1 MHSPPATIAPEIIA
15 CIAEGRLPTMRELR
29 RVAER
34 IRSELRGAQ
43 SVFRWGRSIPERLE
57 RRLMLRA
64 ALAALVGNGGRIAR
78 RVAVE
83 A

>member
-15 CIAEGRLPTMRELR
+15 CIAEGRLPTISELR

-34 IRSELRGAQ
+34 IRSELYGGR
-43 SVFRWGRSIPERLE
+43 SVFPWNRTAAEGSE

-64 ALAALVGNGGRIAR
+64 ARAALAGGGYGIRLRAPIE
-78 RVAVE
+78 V
-83 A
+83 

>member
-15 CIAEGRLPTMRELR
+15 CIAEGRLPTISELR

-34 IRSELRGAQ
+34 IRAELRGAR
-43 SVFRWGRSIPERLE
+43 SVFHWDRAVAQRTE

-64 ALAALVGNGGRIAR
+64 ARAALAGSGVRLRAAI
-78 RVAVE
+78 E

>member
-1 MHSPPATIAPEIIA
+1 MYSPPATIAPEIIA

-43 SVFRWGRSIPERLE
+43 SVFRWGRSHQARFE
-57 RRLMLRA
+57 RRLILRA
-64 ALAALVGNGGRIAR
+64 ALAALAGTGGRIAQP
-78 RVAVE
+78 AAIE

>member
-1 MHSPPATIAPEIIA
+1 MHSPPATIAPEIID
-15 CIAEGRLPTMRELR
+15 CIAEGRLPTIRELR

-34 IRSELRGAQ
+34 IRGELRGGE
-43 SVFRWGRSIPERLE
+43 SMFRWDRQVPERAE

-64 ALAALVGNGGRIAR
+64 ALAALAGDGDA
-78 RVAVE
+78 AALPAPVE

>member
-1 MHSPPATIAPEIIA
+1 MYLPPATIAPEIIA
-15 CIAEGRLPTMRELR
+15 CIAEGRLPTINELR

-34 IRSELRGAQ
+34 IRDELRGAR
-43 SVFRWGRSIPERLE
+43 SVFRWERSMPERAE

-64 ALAALVGNGGRIAR
+64 ALAALAGDRKAAAL
-78 RVAVE
+78 RVAAE

>member
-15 CIAEGRLPTMRELR
+15 CIAEGRLPTISELR

-34 IRSELRGAQ
+34 IRSELHGGR
-43 SVFRWGRSIPERLE
+43 SVFAWNRTVAEGSE

-64 ALAALVGNGGRIAR
+64 ARAALAGHGY
-78 RVAVE
+78 RVTLRAALE

>member
-34 IRSELRGAQ
+34 IRSELRGAG
-43 SVFRWGRSIPERLE
+43 SVFQWGRSVSERAE

-64 ALAALVGNGGRIAR
+64 ALAALAGSGGRIAQ
-78 RVAVE
+78 RVAID

>member
-1 MHSPPATIAPEIIA
+1 MYSPPATIAPEIIA

-34 IRSELRGAQ
+34 IRSELHSAQ
-43 SVFRWGRSIPERLE
+43 SVFRWGRSIPARLE

-64 ALAALVGNGGRIAR
+64 ALAALAGTGGRIAQP
-78 RVAVE
+78 VAIE

>member
-1 MHSPPATIAPEIIA
+1 MYSPPATIAPEIIA

-34 IRSELRGAQ
+34 IRSELRGAR
-43 SVFRWGRSIPERLE
+43 SVFRWGRAMPERIE

-64 ALAALVGNGGRIAR
+64 ALAALAGTGGRIAR
-78 RVAVE
+78 RTPVE